1 MKKDTKEVIIGF
13 IIVIFIGIFL
23 FSNDEVEKDL
33 ESKTI
38 TTFDSYFKDT
48 TYKELENSL
57 EISFYNDGSAIS
69 PAKEIRFSI
78 VDSLEDIQKEEL
90 NLEKVKYIFYS
101 DVVDTYGNISEKEQ
115 YATITFLMEDI
126 NKMNFENITP
136 TQIMSF
142 AFINTRDEELREK
155 LTE

>member
-1 MKKDTKEVIIGF
+1 MKKLISVF
-13 IIVIFIGIFL
+13 IVTIFILSGCVS
-23 FSNDEVEKDL
+23 SNETNSIEKDL

-48 TYKELENSL
+48 SYNELDDSI
-57 EISFYNDGSAIS
+57 EISFYNDGSSIA